1 MQTRRSDLHLFQ
13 IYYSAATRQSVEAP
27 YTPLDNSSNE
37 RPDWREYWP
46 IRRYFHERPPLDDD
60 FYGFLSPAFRTKT
73 RLDPATVLDFVAAHG
88 DDADV
93 MLFSPFFDQIAF
105 FLNCWEQGALAH
117 ANGRRLFEDS
127 LALVVP
133 EFNLYETVGCSR
145 NTVYCNYF
153 IARGSFWLEWLA
165 RCERLF
171 ASAER
176 ADTALGRALAAPLD
190 YKSQTA
196 PAKVFA
202 VERVASALLATQT
215 RWRVRAY
222 DPMRLPC
229 SSSPISVLGPA
240 LAALDAL
247 KLAYLTEGRDQYLDA
262 FFHLR
267 AQFAQHPR
275 PATAPSA

>member
-1 MQTRRSDLHLFQ
+1 MQTSRGDLHLFQ
-13 IYYSAATRQSVEAP
+13 IYYSAATQQLLEAP

-46 IRRYFHERPPLDDD
+46 IRRCLREHPLRDEDY
-60 FYGFLSPAFRTKT
+60 YGFLSPAFRAKT
-73 RLDPATVLDFVAAHG
+73 RLDPRAVLDFIATHG

-93 MLFSPFFDQIAF
+93 LLFSPFFDQIAF

-117 ANGRRLFEDS
+117 AHARGLFEDS

-133 EFNLYETVGCSR
+133 EFRLYETVGCSR

-153 IARGSFWLEWLA
+153 VARGAFWREWLE

-176 ADTALGRALAAPLD
+176 GETALGRALAAPLD

-196 PAKVFA
+196 PAKTFV
-202 VERVASALLATQT
+202 VERVASALLATQE

-222 DPMRLPC
+222 DPMQLPF
-229 SSSPISVLGPA
+229 SSSPISALGPE

-247 KLAYLTEGRDQYLDA
+247 KLAYLAEGRDQYLDA
-262 FFHLR
+262 FFRLR
-267 AQFAQHPR
+267 AQFAQSPR
-275 PATAPSA
+275 TN